1 MKQLKNFIRLVLSET
16 LHSEENNP
24 EESYA
29 KDISELLRGQ
39 FIDII
44 VSCAEF
50 IEKNDLLSFVTRE
63 NVEKF
68 SGSEVVK
75 SILETLGRANLRID
89 WFSHNIERPIILYS
103 NRNDGFN
110 PDTWVEGAKE
120 AERVLQ
126 ELDAKI
132 KSDSESDA
140 PAEAPPEAPLGKF
153 AFAPLRP
160 SVPFERNTSVENKL
174 QDAII
179 AHLEE
184 NNKLP
189 PDALM
194 LIRTFTENNWYP
206 NLFSEP
212 KEEMLYRGMFVS
224 KEYLKS
230 MLGTK
235 RVPKSGKKK
244 INWPFRPWGKAS
256 SWTSDKAYA
265 RDIVIENVYEN
276 AAEGEF
282 VIVMCAK
289 SSDNRGKLFDIEG
302 VYEIPDLESYSHEK
316 EIIGYGDI
324 TIESVEWEKLTDDY
338 DY

>member
-16 LHSEENNP
+16 LHSVENNR

-103 NRNDGFN
+103 TRNGGFD

-230 MLGTK
+230 MLGAK

-244 INWPFRPWGKAS
+244 INWPFRPRGKAS
-256 SWTSDKAYA
+256 SWTSDKSYA
-265 RDIVIENVYEN
+265 RDIVIENAYEN
-276 AAEGEF
+276 ETEGEF

-338 DY
+338 